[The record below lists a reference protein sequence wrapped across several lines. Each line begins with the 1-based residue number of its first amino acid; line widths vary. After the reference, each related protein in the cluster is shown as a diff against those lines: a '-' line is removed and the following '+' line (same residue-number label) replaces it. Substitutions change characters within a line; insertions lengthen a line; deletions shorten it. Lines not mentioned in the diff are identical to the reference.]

1 MPKTPFT
8 QETLQQ
14 ILDDTGTMSYDLLM
28 QYLPGWQL
36 SDIKARLSSWRYRKV
51 LDYELKDGEL
61 DEFKLLKNKKTTTE
75 EVNEGRRL
83 KFERY
88 FKQIIA
94 TAEII
99 AKPTASDSNKLKAIQ
114 LQQEAMDEIPD
125 FYYKE
130 LSELET
136 WLSD

>member
-1 MPKTPFT
+1 
-8 QETLQQ
+8 
-14 ILDDTGTMSYDLLM
+14 MSYDLLM

-61 DEFKLLKNKKTTTE
+61 DDFKLLKNKKASTE